1 MEPLELQQVRELAL
15 RVWLKRLPAMPASWL
30 PVSNK
35 KEFKEEM
42 LLPSVPRVLAASREL
57 SAQVARARAM
67 ARVATVSRAC
77 RALAEAEM
85 PASARLALQS
95 KKYAL
100 TGALLN
106 ADDAGVLEDA
116 AVQDALL
123 ALYAPGAT
131 PPPRP
136 AVSYTLAGGDEAPK
150 WFTFRHIGSE
160 AISFISDNFALQM
173 LERGTLQP
181 AAGQEL
187 EATDLAVLRQ
197 THVARYLAFLASAGG
212 GDDAERA

>member
-30 PVSNK
+30 PVSNN
-35 KEFKEEM
+35 EEG
-42 LLPSVPRVLAASREL
+42 VRGGNAAAV
-57 SAQVARARAM
+57 SATGARGLARA
-67 ARVATVSRAC
+67 VGC
-77 RALAEAEM
+77 RALAEAEV

-100 TGALLN
+100 AGVLLN

-136 AVSYTLAGGDEAPK
+136 AVSYTLAGGDEAPT

-212 GDDAERA
+212 EDDAERA